1 MKVILILLML
11 CVFVCRLAAQQ
22 KLEYHVNSEVAGGKD
37 DLFVKA
43 VSWAVI
49 QGDADITTI
58 QYEDKEAGRLIIKY
72 KMSVAGIRDVLGF
85 KFGADHVYYYMTIDT
100 RDNKYRMNLSNFQHI
115 GGDYKAGFRLT
126 VLWHFG
132 RKAPSYGSL
141 DKVKIHRWI
150 DGKRWKKIRKQATE
164 KAGKQL
170 QEFQDAMQKAEP
182 VF

>member
-1 MKVILILLML
+1 MFAGGV
-11 CVFVCRLAAQQ
+11 AAQQ
-22 KLEYHVNSEVAGGKD
+22 KFEQQISSETTGVKD

-43 VSWAVI
+43 ISWAVT
-49 QGDADITTI
+49 QGEADITTI
-58 QYEDKEAGRLIIKY
+58 QYQDKEAGKLIIKC

-85 KFGADHVYYYMTIDT
+85 KFGSDHVYYFMTIDA

-164 KAGKQL
+164 KAAKQL
-170 QEFQDAMQKAEP
+170 QEFQDAMQKTEP